1 MGWHESKW
9 SVRIRDWMRRSRRA
23 RRYLAPVLV
32 LIAAAALVG
41 KDAAT
46 AALAIVS
53 ARRVAAAEE
62 SVIHTREVRET
73 LYHAQRVFNAME
85 SQQRGFLLT
94 GETRHLEE
102 YRANRVELEQYVRR
116 IVELTADSPAQQR
129 RIDTVRPLLAARLA
143 LLEEG
148 VQLRVSE
155 GLGVARSRPTVD
167 EEERLMESVR
177 AGVSAMI
184 AAEDE
189 RLRERE
195 VSSTIA
201 ARNAVVTSLVGLVA
215 SVAVVFG
222 AIWLLDRRAREVVRA
237 RKATVAVLRA
247 VPDAVVWIEDQR
259 VSSMNN
265 AAEALFRRAG
275 LARPT
280 TLDEFVAIAKP
291 PARLRD
297 AMLGRQPLEGHGL
310 DAAFPVESAG
320 EIRRILPR
328 TVPLATGDSAD
339 GVLVVLTDV
348 TDLARLDEMRSDLVA
363 AASHELRTPTT
374 TLRMS
379 LLMLREGA
387 GELAPRMRD
396 LIDTALVG
404 VQQLLETVDE
414 LLDMTRI
421 EAGQMRLSPEPLYL
435 QEVVREAADR
445 SRARADELGL
455 QLQVR
460 VLGSQRAVLGDR
472 ARLRIVVD
480 NLVRNALKYTPVG
493 GTIELT
499 VSSPGSALSGGV
511 VELAVTDSG
520 RGVPEEFRS
529 RVFEKFF
536 RVEHYRPGGEREPR
550 GAGIGLY
557 LCKEIVGLHGGTI
570 RCEAAPTGRGS
581 RFVIALP
588 AAESSPRD
596 STVAGEEQSAPH

>member
-1 MGWHESKW
+1 
-9 SVRIRDWMRRSRRA
+9 MRLSRRTP
-23 RRYLAPVLV
+23 RYLATALV
-32 LIAAAALVG
+32 VIAAAALVG
-41 KDAAT
+41 KDAAS
-46 AALAIVS
+46 AALAIVN
-53 ARRVAAAEE
+53 ARRVEAAEE

-85 SQQRGFLLT
+85 SRQRGFLLT
-94 GETRHLEE
+94 GEAQHLEE
-102 YRANRVELEQYVRR
+102 YRINRVALERYVQR
-116 IVELTADSPAQQR
+116 IVELTADNPAQRQ
-129 RIDTVRPLLAARLA
+129 RIDTIRPLLAARLD

-148 VQLRVSE
+148 VQLRMRE
-155 GLGVARSRPTVD
+155 GLDVARITPTVD
-167 EEERLMESVR
+167 EGERIMEAVR
-177 AGVSAMI
+177 AEVSAMI

-195 VSSTIA
+195 VSSVIA

-237 RKATVAVLRA
+237 RRATATVLRA
-247 VPDAVVWIEDQR
+247 VPDAVVWIEDRR
-259 VSSMNN
+259 VSSMNE
-265 AAEALFRRAG
+265 AAEALFREAG
-275 LARPT
+275 LPRPT
-280 TLDEFVAIAKP
+280 TLDGFAAIATP

-297 AMLGRQPLEGHGL
+297 AVVERRPLDAVGL
-310 DAAFPVESAG
+310 DAAFPVDVAQG
-320 EIRRILPR
+320 TRRILPR
-328 TVPLATGDSAD
+328 IVPLAFGDTAP
-339 GVLVVLTDV
+339 GVLVVLSDV

-363 AASHELRTPTT
+363 AASHELRTPAT

-414 LLDMTRI
+414 LLDQTRI
-421 EAGQMRLSPEPLYL
+421 EAGRMRLFPEPLYL
-435 QEVVREAADR
+435 VDVVQEAAER

-455 QLQVR
+455 RLQVDA
-460 VLGSQRAVLGDR
+460 VNGQRAVLGDR

-480 NLVRNALKYTPVG
+480 NLLRNALRYTPPG
-493 GTIELT
+493 GTIEFT
-499 VSSPGSALSGGV
+499 VSSRQGSASIGGV

-536 RVEHYRPGGEREPR
+536 RVEHFRPGGEREPR

-557 LCKEIVGLHGGTI
+557 LCKEIVELHGGTI

-581 RFVIALP
+581 RFVVALP
-588 AAESSPRD
+588 AAESPSPREP
-596 STVAGEEQSAPH
+596 TAAAT